1 MALLR
6 TPMVAIHFPLVV
18 EERQAGT
25 SEGGEGMIIIPII
38 IAVVAVLGIVVCCKV
53 SGKCSR
59 EEEQRDPC
67 VTCLRWGECNGV
79 DEDCPWRG

>member
-1 MALLR
+1 MTIAIILFALL
-6 TPMVAIHFPLVV
+6 LVLL
-18 EERQAGT
+18 
-25 SEGGEGMIIIPII
+25 
-38 IAVVAVLGIVVCCKV
+38 IAACCKV

-79 DEDCPWRG
+79 DEDCPWRAEDGK